1 MQRAVK
7 IYSILTAYLL
17 ISNQTIYS
25 LSFTPQIKNR
35 LIQLLETSIF
45 FFIEFAF
52 IFIVFTKTLGY
63 NLPITYSY
71 RKENMYSRQEL
82 QRMNEQ
88 EIRSRLISPAI
99 KQAGWSDRQIGEE
112 YTFKTNKQFTDGQM
126 VVDPKTTKAQRLE
139 AKRVDYLLYTSA
151 NHKIA
156 VVEAKDNK
164 HSARHGLQQAMNYAL
179 LLDVPFAYSSNG
191 EEFVEHDFLTGLQ
204 RVLPM
209 SQFPSPDELYQR
221 WAKQY
226 TAEELKIIQQP
237 YYTSA
242 TDNFKEPRYYQEIA
256 INRTVEAVAKGQ
268 QRILLVMATG
278 TGKTYTAFQIIHR
291 LKASGTKK
299 KILFLADRNVLV
311 DQPMTQDFKPF
322 KDKMVKVSHKK
333 LDSAYEVYL
342 ALYQQLD
349 GETDNELFKQFQPS
363 FFDLIVI
370 DECHRGSAKQDSNW
384 RSILD
389 YFSEATHIGMTATP
403 KETNDASNI
412 TYFGEPIYTYSLK
425 QGIEDGFLAPYRVI
439 RVDLDC
445 DLKGW
450 RPTKGLKDHKGDEI
464 EDRLYTVKDF
474 DYNIV
479 LNDRTRLVA
488 ERISEFLHK
497 TDRLQKTIVFC
508 ANINHAERM
517 VAELARLNAD
527 MMQKNAK
534 YVCQITG
541 DQAGKSADLE
551 NFCDVQNEGKDYPV
565 IAVTSKLMT
574 TGVDSKT
581 CKLVVLDA
589 NIQSMTEFKQII
601 GRGTRL
607 RPDFGKEFFTILDF
621 RGVTRL
627 FADPTFDG
635 EPVVILDVKQ
645 EDDFTTSQNS
655 DKNDRTFDDNAVK
668 ENDPSPYKPI
678 IEVGFGTL
686 KLRILDEKVQYLNEQ
701 GELVSEDIEIFS
713 KREMQ
718 KEFASFEQFQTD
730 WTTSGEIFT
739 KFYTNPKWLTALRQK
754 RHFGDEIDAFDV
766 LGNISFGKKP
776 LTKTE
781 RAEKAKRSGY
791 VEQYPAENQQVL
803 GLLLDEYVKSGNQ
816 DLTKT
821 EILKTPA
828 FSRFGGLVSIVKN
841 FGGKELYQKAVK
853 GLEKII
859 YSE

>member
-1 MQRAVK
+1 M
-7 IYSILTAYLL
+7 Y
-17 ISNQTIYS
+17 
-25 LSFTPQIKNR
+25 
-35 LIQLLETSIF
+35 
-45 FFIEFAF
+45 
-52 IFIVFTKTLGY
+52 TL
-63 NLPITYSY
+63 
-71 RKENMYSRQEL
+71 QEL
-82 QRMNEQ
+82 KQMNEQ

-99 KQAGWSDRQIGEE
+99 RNAGWSDRQIGEE
-112 YTFKTNKQFTDGQM
+112 YTFKTNKRFTDGQV
-126 VVDPKTTKAQRLE
+126 VVDPKTTQTKRIE

-151 NHKIA
+151 NQKIA
-156 VVEAKDNK
+156 VVEAKDNH
-164 HSARHGLQQAMNYAL
+164 HSSRHGLQQAMTYAR

-191 EEFVEHDFLTGLQ
+191 DEFVEYDFITGVQ
-204 RVLPM
+204 RTLPM
-209 SQFPSPDELYQR
+209 SAFPTPDELHQR

-226 TAEELKIIQQP
+226 TTEELKIIQQP
-237 YYTSA
+237 YYTSS
-242 TDNFKEPRYYQEIA
+242 TDTFKEPRYYQEIA

-291 LKASGTKK
+291 LKTSGAKK

-311 DQPMTQDFKPF
+311 DQPMMQDFKPF
-322 KDKMVKVSHKK
+322 KDKMVKVSNKK

-370 DECHRGSAKQDSNW
+370 DECHRGSAKEDSDW
-384 RSILD
+384 RAILK
-389 YFSEATHIGMTATP
+389 YFKDATHIGMTATP
-403 KETNDASNI
+403 KETDDASNI

-450 RPTKGLKDHKGDEI
+450 RPTKGLKDHQGNEI

-488 ERISEFLHK
+488 ERICEFLRK

-517 VAELARLNAD
+517 VAELSRLNAD
-527 MMQKNAK
+527 MLKHNSK

-541 DQAGKSADLE
+541 DQSGKGVDLE
-551 NFCDVQNEGKDYPV
+551 EFCDVANEGKDYPV

-627 FADPTFDG
+627 FADPAFDG
-635 EPVVILDVKQ
+635 EPVVILDVPENKPLVEQ
-645 EDDFTTSQNS
+645 PLPKPS
-655 DKNDRTFDDNAVK
+655 DKDIIK
-668 ENDPSPYKPI
+668 DPELKPYKIP
-678 IEVGFGTL
+678 VVVDFGTL

-701 GELVSEDIEIFS
+701 GELVSEDIDLFS

-718 KEFASFEQFQTD
+718 KEFGSYEQFQQQ
-730 WTTSGEIFT
+730 WTTSGEIFS
-739 KFYTNPKWLTALRQK
+739 KFYTDPKWLAALRQT
-754 RHFGDEIDAFDV
+754 RQFSHDVEDFDV
-766 LGNISFGKKP
+766 LSHISFGKKP

-781 RAEKAKRSGY
+781 RAEKVKQSGY
-791 VEQYPAENQQVL
+791 VEQYSPENQQVL
-803 GLLLDEYVKSGNQ
+803 GLLLNEYVKSGNQ

-821 EILKTPA
+821 EILKTPQ
-828 FSRFGGLVSIVKN
+828 FSRFGGLVSIIKN

-853 GLEKII
+853 GLEKMI

>member
-1 MQRAVK
+1 
-7 IYSILTAYLL
+7 
-17 ISNQTIYS
+17 
-25 LSFTPQIKNR
+25 
-35 LIQLLETSIF
+35 
-45 FFIEFAF
+45 
-52 IFIVFTKTLGY
+52 
-63 NLPITYSY
+63 
-71 RKENMYSRQEL
+71 MYTHQEMK
-82 QRMNEQ
+82 QMTEQ
-88 EIRSRLISPAI
+88 EIRSRLISPSI
-99 KQAGWSDRQIGEE
+99 KNAGWSDKQIGEE
-112 YTFKTNKQFTDGQM
+112 YSFKADKQFTDGQM
-126 VVDPKTTKAQRLE
+126 IVDPKTAKATRK
-139 AKRVDYLLYTSA
+139 AGKRVDYLLYTAA
-151 NHKIA
+151 NRKIA
-156 VVEAKDNK
+156 VVEAKDYK
-164 HSARHGLQQAMNYAL
+164 HTSRDGLQQAMDYAR
-179 LLDVPFAYSSNG
+179 LLDVPFAYSTNG
-191 EEFVEHDFLTGLQ
+191 SEFVEHDFLTGVQ
-204 RVLPM
+204 RTLPM
-209 SQFPSPDELYQR
+209 SAFPTPDELHQR

-226 TAEELKIIQQP
+226 TPEELKIIQQP

-242 TDNFKEPRYYQEIA
+242 TDSFKEPRYYQEIA

-291 LKASGTKK
+291 LKTSGTKK

-322 KDKMVKVSHKK
+322 KDKMVKVSNKK
-333 LDSAYEVYL
+333 LDSAFEVYL

-349 GETDNELFKQFQPS
+349 GETDHELFKQFQPS
-363 FFDLIVI
+363 FFDLIII
-370 DECHRGSAKQDSNW
+370 DECHRGSAKEDSNW
-384 RSILD
+384 RAILE
-389 YFSEATHIGMTATP
+389 YFSQATHIGMTATP

-450 RPTKGLKDHKGDEI
+450 RPVKGTKDLNGHEV

-474 DYNIV
+474 DYNII

-488 ERISEFLHK
+488 ERISEFLRK

-508 ANINHAERM
+508 ANINHAQRM

-527 MMQKNAK
+527 MMQQNSK

-541 DQAGKSADLE
+541 DQSGKAIDLE
-551 NFCDVQNEGKDYPV
+551 EFCDVANEGKDYPV

-635 EPVVILDVKQ
+635 EPVVIIDVDGK
-645 EDDFTTSQNS
+645 
-655 DKNDRTFDDNAVK
+655 
-668 ENDPSPYKPI
+668 KPI
-678 IEVGFGTL
+678 IEQPSSPKPKEPIITEPEPKPYNPPIVIDFGTL

-701 GELVSEDIEIFS
+701 GKLVSEDIEIFS
-713 KREMQ
+713 QREMQ
-718 KEFASFEQFQTD
+718 KDFSSYDQFQTQ
-730 WTTSGEIFT
+730 WTSGEIFT
-739 KFYTNPKWLTALRQK
+739 KFYTDPKWLNALRKK
-754 RHFGDEIDAFDV
+754 RNFGTEIEDFDV
-766 LGNISFGKKP
+766 LRNISFGKTP
-776 LTKTE
+776 LTKSE
-781 RAEKAKRSGY
+781 RAEKAKQSGY
-791 VEQYPAENQQVL
+791 IAEYPEENQQVL
-803 GLLLDEYVKSGNQ
+803 GLLLDEYVKSGKQ
-816 DLTKT
+816 DLSKT
-821 EILKTPA
+821 EILQNPQ
-828 FSRFGGLVSIVKN
+828 FSPFGGLVSIIRK

-853 GLEKII
+853 GLEKVI

>member
-1 MQRAVK
+1 M
-7 IYSILTAYLL
+7 Y
-17 ISNQTIYS
+17 
-25 LSFTPQIKNR
+25 
-35 LIQLLETSIF
+35 
-45 FFIEFAF
+45 
-52 IFIVFTKTLGY
+52 TL
-63 NLPITYSY
+63 
-71 RKENMYSRQEL
+71 QEL
-82 QRMNEQ
+82 KQMNEQ

-99 KQAGWSDRQIGEE
+99 RNAGWSDRQIGEE
-112 YTFKTNKQFTDGQM
+112 YTFKTNKRFTDGQV
-126 VVDPKTTKAQRLE
+126 VVDPKTTQTKRIE

-151 NHKIA
+151 NQKIA
-156 VVEAKDNK
+156 VVEAKDNH
-164 HSARHGLQQAMNYAL
+164 HSSRHGLQQAMTYAR

-191 EEFVEHDFLTGLQ
+191 DEFVEHDFITGVQ
-204 RVLPM
+204 RTLPM
-209 SQFPSPDELYQR
+209 SAFPTPDELHQR

-226 TAEELKIIQQP
+226 TTEELKIIQQP
-237 YYTSA
+237 YYTSS
-242 TDNFKEPRYYQEIA
+242 TDTFKEPRYYQEIA

-291 LKASGTKK
+291 LKTSGAKK

-311 DQPMTQDFKPF
+311 DQPMMQDFKPF
-322 KDKMVKVSHKK
+322 KDKMVKVSNKK

-370 DECHRGSAKQDSNW
+370 DECHRGSAKEDSDW
-384 RSILD
+384 RAILK
-389 YFSEATHIGMTATP
+389 YFKDATHIGMTATP
-403 KETNDASNI
+403 KETDDASNI

-450 RPTKGLKDHKGDEI
+450 RPTKGLKDHQGNEI

-488 ERISEFLHK
+488 ERICEFLRK

-517 VAELARLNAD
+517 VAELSRLNAD
-527 MMQKNAK
+527 MLKHNSK

-541 DQAGKSADLE
+541 DQSGKGVDLE
-551 NFCDVQNEGKDYPV
+551 EFCDVANEGKDYPV

-627 FADPTFDG
+627 FADPAFDG
-635 EPVVILDVKQ
+635 EPVVILDVPENKPLVEQ
-645 EDDFTTSQNS
+645 PLPKPS
-655 DKNDRTFDDNAVK
+655 DKDIIK
-668 ENDPSPYKPI
+668 DPELKPYKIP
-678 IEVGFGTL
+678 VVVDFGTL

-701 GELVSEDIEIFS
+701 GELVSEDIDLFS

-718 KEFASFEQFQTD
+718 KEFGSYEQFQQQ
-730 WTTSGEIFT
+730 WTTSGEIFS
-739 KFYTNPKWLTALRQK
+739 KFYTDPKWLAALRQT
-754 RHFGDEIDAFDV
+754 RQFSHDVEDFDV
-766 LGNISFGKKP
+766 LSHISFGKKP

-781 RAEKAKRSGY
+781 RAEKVKQSGY
-791 VEQYPAENQQVL
+791 VEQYSPENQQVL
-803 GLLLDEYVKSGNQ
+803 GLLLNEYVKSGNQ

-821 EILKTPA
+821 EILKTPQ
-828 FSRFGGLVSIVKN
+828 FSRFGGLVSIIEN

-853 GLEKII
+853 GLEKMI

>member
-1 MQRAVK
+1 M
-7 IYSILTAYLL
+7 
-17 ISNQTIYS
+17 
-25 LSFTPQIKNR
+25 
-35 LIQLLETSIF
+35 
-45 FFIEFAF
+45 
-52 IFIVFTKTLGY
+52 
-63 NLPITYSY
+63 
-71 RKENMYSRQEL
+71 
-82 QRMNEQ
+82 
-88 EIRSRLISPAI
+88 
-99 KQAGWSDRQIGEE
+99 E
-112 YTFKTNKQFTDGQM
+112 Y
-126 VVDPKTTKAQRLE
+126 
-139 AKRVDYLLYTSA
+139 
-151 NHKIA
+151 
-156 VVEAKDNK
+156 
-164 HSARHGLQQAMNYAL
+164 AR

-191 EEFVEHDFLTGLQ
+191 SEFVEHDFSTGVQ
-204 RVLPM
+204 RTLPM
-209 SQFPSPDELYQR
+209 SQFPTPHELHQR

-242 TDNFKEPRYYQEIA
+242 TDHFKEPRYYQEIA

-291 LKASGTKK
+291 LKASGAKK

-322 KDKMVKVSHKK
+322 KSNMVKVSNRKI
-333 LDSAYEVYL
+333 DSAYEIYL

-349 GETDNELFKQFQPS
+349 GEADNELFKQFQPS

-370 DECHRGSAKQDSNW
+370 DECHRGSAKEDSNW
-384 RSILD
+384 RTILE

-445 DLKGW
+445 DLTGW
-450 RPTKGLKDHKGDEI
+450 RPTKGLKDKYGNEI
-464 EDRLYTVKDF
+464 KDRQYTVKDF
-474 DYNIV
+474 DYNII

-488 ERISEFLHK
+488 KRINEFLTK

-517 VAELARLNAD
+517 TAELSRLNAD
-527 MMQKNAK
+527 MMKQNSK

-541 DQAGKSADLE
+541 DQSDKNADLE
-551 NFCDVQNEGKDYPV
+551 EFCDISNESKDYPV

-607 RPDFGKEFFTILDF
+607 RPDVGKEFFTILDF

-635 EPVVILDVKQ
+635 EPVVILDVP
-645 EDDFTTSQNS
+645 ES
-655 DKNDRTFDDNAVK
+655 D
-668 ENDPSPYKPI
+668 PI
-678 IEVGFGTL
+678 IEPVTEQPNISDSSNTENIVREPEPKPYKEIVIIDYGKL
-686 KLRILDEKVQYLNEQ
+686 ALRILDEKVQYLNEQ
-701 GELVSEDIEIFS
+701 GELVSEDISTFS
-713 KREMQ
+713 QREMQ
-718 KEFASFEQFQTD
+718 KEFGDHHNFQHEWTNNDEIAS
-730 WTTSGEIFT
+730 
-739 KFYTNPKWLTALRQK
+739 KFYTDPKWLAALRK
-754 RHFGDEIDAFDV
+754 KCDFSDEIEDFDV
-766 LGNISFGKKP
+766 LSHISFGKNP

-781 RAEKAKRSGY
+781 RAEKVKQSGY
-791 VEQYPAENQQVL
+791 VEQYPPENQQVL
-803 GLLLDEYVKSGNQ
+803 GLLLDEYVKSGKQ

-821 EILKTPA
+821 EILQNPQ
-828 FSRFGGLVSIVKN
+828 FSPLGGLVSIVKK
-841 FGGKELYQKAVK
+841 FGGKALYQKAVK
-853 GLEKII
+853 GLEKMI

>member
-1 MQRAVK
+1 M
-7 IYSILTAYLL
+7 Y
-17 ISNQTIYS
+17 
-25 LSFTPQIKNR
+25 
-35 LIQLLETSIF
+35 
-45 FFIEFAF
+45 
-52 IFIVFTKTLGY
+52 TL
-63 NLPITYSY
+63 
-71 RKENMYSRQEL
+71 QEL
-82 QRMNEQ
+82 KQMNEQ

-99 KQAGWSDRQIGEE
+99 RNAGWSDRQIGEE
-112 YTFKTNKQFTDGQM
+112 YTFKTNKRFTDGQV
-126 VVDPKTTKAQRLE
+126 VVDPKTTQTKRIE

-151 NHKIA
+151 NQKIA
-156 VVEAKDNK
+156 VVEAKDNH
-164 HSARHGLQQAMNYAL
+164 HSSRHGLQQAMTYAR

-191 EEFVEHDFLTGLQ
+191 DEFVEHDFITGVQ
-204 RVLPM
+204 RTLPM
-209 SQFPSPDELYQR
+209 SAFPTPDELHQR

-226 TAEELKIIQQP
+226 TTEELKIIQQP
-237 YYTSA
+237 YYTSS
-242 TDNFKEPRYYQEIA
+242 TDTFKEPRYYQEIA

-291 LKASGTKK
+291 LKTSGAKK

-311 DQPMTQDFKPF
+311 DQPMMQDFKPF
-322 KDKMVKVSHKK
+322 KDKMVKVSNKK

-370 DECHRGSAKQDSNW
+370 DECHRGSAKEDSDW
-384 RSILD
+384 RAILK
-389 YFSEATHIGMTATP
+389 YFKDATHIGMTATP
-403 KETNDASNI
+403 KETDDASNI

-450 RPTKGLKDHKGDEI
+450 RPTKGLKDHQGNEI

-488 ERISEFLHK
+488 ERICEFLRK

-517 VAELARLNAD
+517 VAELSRLNAD
-527 MMQKNAK
+527 MLKHNSK

-541 DQAGKSADLE
+541 DQSGKGVDLE
-551 NFCDVQNEGKDYPV
+551 EFCDVANEGKDYPV

-627 FADPTFDG
+627 FADPAFDG
-635 EPVVILDVKQ
+635 EPVVILDVPENKPLVEQ
-645 EDDFTTSQNS
+645 PLPKPS
-655 DKNDRTFDDNAVK
+655 DKDIIK
-668 ENDPSPYKPI
+668 DPKLKPYKIP
-678 IEVGFGTL
+678 VVVDFGTL

-701 GELVSEDIEIFS
+701 GELVSEDIDLFS

-718 KEFASFEQFQTD
+718 KEFGSYEQFQQQ
-730 WTTSGEIFT
+730 WTTSGEIFS
-739 KFYTNPKWLTALRQK
+739 KFYTDPKWLAALRQT
-754 RHFGDEIDAFDV
+754 RQFSHDVEDFDV
-766 LGNISFGKKP
+766 LSHISFGKKP

-781 RAEKAKRSGY
+781 RAEKVKQSGY
-791 VEQYPAENQQVL
+791 VEQYSPENQQVL
-803 GLLLDEYVKSGNQ
+803 GLLLNEYVKSGNQ

-821 EILKTPA
+821 EILKTPQ
-828 FSRFGGLVSIVKN
+828 FSRFGGLVSIIKN

-853 GLEKII
+853 GLEKMI